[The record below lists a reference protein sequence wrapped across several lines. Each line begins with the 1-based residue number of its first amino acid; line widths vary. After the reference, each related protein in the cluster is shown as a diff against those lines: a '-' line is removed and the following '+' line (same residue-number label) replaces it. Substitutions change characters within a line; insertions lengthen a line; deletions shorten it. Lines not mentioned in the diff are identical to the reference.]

1 MDYVEKEEALSRGL
15 ISSKDTS
22 AYIGVDYHNKS
33 STDGRQSVRLSTK
46 RAYDGMLVVLDLQH
60 MPGEA
65 CGSWPAL

>member
-1 MDYVEKEEALSRGL
+1 MDYVDKEEALSRGL

-22 AYIGVDYHNKS
+22 VYIGVDYHNKS